1 MRTTA
6 VARPQLNMELGP
18 IREKIDVLD
27 RQLVELINQRLA
39 LAAEIGKIKR
49 STGGEIYVPEREDAV
64 FRKVSGQNQGP
75 IKSDALRAIYREI
88 MSAAI
93 ALEKPLMIAYLG
105 PEASN
110 THAAAMKKLG
120 ASVDYHAM
128 ATIADIFTAV
138 EKGEADHAVIPIENS
153 TEGSVRET
161 LDSFVES
168 DLKIVGQI
176 YLEITHALV
185 SQSPLDK
192 ITHVYSKDQALA
204 QCRLWLNRHLPH
216 AQLVDASSTSRA
228 VQIAKG
234 EPTAAAVAGELA
246 AGHYGVPVQAKNIQ
260 DKADNTTRFFV
271 LGRKAAGAV
280 GNGKDVTSLLVS
292 LGDEA
297 ASHSGAL
304 LKMLMPLAERGV
316 NLSKIESRPS
326 KKRPWDYCF
335 FLDVSGH
342 YEDVAMKAALA
353 ELRATCPLVK
363 WLGSY
368 PAAN

>member
-1 MRTTA
+1 MDLQ
-6 VARPQLNMELGP
+6 PL
-18 IREKIDVLD
+18 REKIDGLD
-27 RQLVELINQRLA
+27 RQLVELINQRLT
-39 LAAEIGKIKR
+39 LAAEIGRIKR

-64 FRKVSGQNQGP
+64 LRKIAAQNQGP
-75 IKSDALRAIYREI
+75 IKVEALRAIYREI

-93 ALEKPLMIAYLG
+93 ALEKPLLVAYLG

-110 THAAAMKKLG
+110 THAAAMKKFG

-138 EKGEADHAVIPIENS
+138 ERSEADLAVIPIENS

-176 YLEITHALV
+176 HLEISHALI
-185 SQSPLDK
+185 SRSPLEK
-192 ITHVYSKDQALA
+192 IERVYSKDQALA
-204 QCRLWLNRHLPH
+204 QCRNWLLRHLPH
-216 AQLVDASSTSRA
+216 AQLIDAPSTSRA
-228 VQIAKG
+228 VQIARDD
-234 EPTAAAVAGELA
+234 PATAAVAAELA
-246 AGHYGVPVQAKNIQ
+246 ATFYGVPVVARNIQ

-271 LGRKAAGAV
+271 LGRKPAGPV
-280 GNGKDVTSLLVS
+280 GGGKDTTSLLVS

-297 ASHSGAL
+297 TSHSGAL
-304 LKMLMPLAERGV
+304 LKMLMPLAERGI

-326 KKRPWDYCF
+326 KKRPWDYYF
-335 FLDVSGH
+335 FLDVAGH
-342 YEDVAMKAALA
+342 YEDAPMKAALT
-353 ELRATCPLVK
+353 ELKSFCPLVK

-368 PAAN
+368 PSST